1 MKTIIYNVKIA
12 DGTGTPVFPGDVLVC
27 DDKISQIIP
36 NNNQTTWNGKVDRA
50 IDGHQKVLSPGF
62 IDTHSHSDL
71 KVLSDP
77 HLLPKLHQGITT
89 EVLGQ
94 DGVSMAPL
102 PKQFISPWKKN
113 LAGLDGAD
121 DKLDWSYQTVDHYLN
136 LIQASHPS
144 LNEAYLLPHGNV
156 RMEAMGLDN
165 RSAETHDIEKMCD
178 IVASGMQDGCFGL
191 SSGLIYMPC
200 AYGKT
205 EELIEMCKVVNQY
218 GGVFVVHQ
226 RSEADAILDSM
237 DEIIR
242 IGRESGVPIHFSHF
256 KVCGK
261 KNWKY
266 LDGMINKLEEAEA
279 EGIDI
284 TFDQYPY
291 VAGSTMLSVILPPWA
306 HDGGTEKLLQ
316 RLQDSDLRQKMKVDI
331 HDGIP
336 GWDNFIDFAGTGGI
350 YITSTVSE
358 KNQDV
363 VGLSLDELGEK
374 WNEDPLDAAFDLL
387 VGERNAVGMVDF
399 YGTEDHIKRLIQRPE
414 MNLCTDGLLSGTP
427 HPRVY
432 GAFPRFLGKYVR
444 KEKILSL
451 EDAVRKIT
459 GKAADSLKIP
469 KRGYIREGYKADLV
483 LFDPN
488 TIIDKSTYTNPR
500 QYPSGIDMVMVNG
513 VIALFEGKEENA
525 FHGEVLRK

>member
-1 MKTIIYNVKIA
+1 
-12 DGTGTPVFPGDVLVC
+12 
-27 DDKISQIIP
+27 
-36 NNNQTTWNGKVDRA
+36 
-50 IDGHQKVLSPGF
+50 
-62 IDTHSHSDL
+62 
-71 KVLSDP
+71 
-77 HLLPKLHQGITT
+77 
-89 EVLGQ
+89 
-94 DGVSMAPL
+94 
-102 PKQFISPWKKN
+102 
-113 LAGLDGAD
+113 
-121 DKLDWSYQTVDHYLN
+121 
-136 LIQASHPS
+136 
-144 LNEAYLLPHGNV
+144 
-156 RMEAMGLDN
+156 
-165 RSAETHDIEKMCD
+165 
-178 IVASGMQDGCFGL
+178 
-191 SSGLIYMPC
+191 
-200 AYGKT
+200 
-205 EELIEMCKVVNQY
+205 
-218 GGVFVVHQ
+218 
-226 RSEADAILDSM
+226 
-237 DEIIR
+237 
-242 IGRESGVPIHFSHF
+242 
-256 KVCGK
+256 
-261 KNWKY
+261 
-266 LDGMINKLEEAEA
+266 
-279 EGIDI
+279 
-284 TFDQYPY
+284 
-291 VAGSTMLSVILPPWA
+291 MLSVILPPWA

-331 HDGIP
+331 HNGIS

-387 VGERNAVGMVDF
+387 VEERNAVGMVDF

-483 LFDPN
+483 LFDPD